1 MKNIYDYVE
10 KYKNMHDETM
20 YRVYVEYRYYS
31 KRYNKYVTAKVG
43 DEFDG
48 ATGAK
53 DISSF
58 GWIVHDVLKRDEQFD
73 DGSDCTNNMA
83 SNVLYDI
90 LKSEGRWFRARS
102 WYLSTLIWGTFMR

>member
-10 KYKNMHDETM
+10 KYENMEGEIR
-20 YRVYVEYRYYS
+20 YSVFVEFSYYS
-31 KRYNKYVTAKVG
+31 PRYKKTVIAKCG
-43 DEFDG
+43 DDFDG

-53 DISSF
+53 DINSF
-58 GWIVHDVLKRDEQFD
+58 GWIVHDVLKRDKCFS
-73 DGSDCTNNMA
+73 DGSHCSNNQA

-102 WYLSTLIWGTFMR
+102 WYWSTLLWGTFVK